1 MWFRLG
7 LRAGVIAAFKT
18 QKGPLSKRAF
28 NREENNRYFS
38 W

>member
-1 MWFRLG
+1 MLFRSG
-7 LRAGVIAAFKT
+7 LRARVIADDKM

>member
-1 MWFRLG
+1 MLFRSG
-7 LRAGVIAAFKT
+7 IRAEVIAAYRT

>member
-1 MWFRLG
+1 MLSRSG
-7 LRAGVIAAFKT
+7 LRAEVIAAYKM

>member
-1 MWFRLG
+1 MLSRSG
-7 LRAGVIAAFKT
+7 MRAEVITDDKT